1 MKNNQEYNH
10 VVKGIP
16 NTQENRDKVSEFN
29 KMARQSNSMHR
40 LRIKYRK
47 PKKGSRYEG
56 YHYDGSVPKDCASLF
71 SIYLKK
77 TEKQEKLEQEYRTKE
92 YERIHEYRIKYDKLQ
107 SKYNAVMLK
116 PLLQGLMDNVE
127 ELQYALEKGNHWFNI
142 VNSLKGI
149 SQGITEDINNRLEV

>member
-16 NTQENRDKVSEFN
+16 NTQENRDKVADFN
-29 KMARQSNSMHR
+29 KLAKESNSMHR

-47 PKKGSRYEG
+47 PKKGSSYEG
-56 YHYDGSVPKDCASLF
+56 YYYDGSVPKDCASLF

-77 TEKQEKLEQEYRTKE
+77 TAKQEKLEQEYRSRE
-92 YERIHEYRIKYDKLQ
+92 YTRRNEYMIKYEKLQ
-107 SKYNAVMLK
+107 SKYNALKLK

-149 SQGITEDINNRLEV
+149 SQGITEDIKNELEV